1 MIFSAKFTDKLE
13 NTGAKVH
20 KIRNQNKKEIQTF
33 SALVYQKISQTKKSK
48 FYLDQVEE
56 SSLKKITTQKN

>member
-48 FYLDQVEE
+48 FYLD
-56 SSLKKITTQKN
+56 